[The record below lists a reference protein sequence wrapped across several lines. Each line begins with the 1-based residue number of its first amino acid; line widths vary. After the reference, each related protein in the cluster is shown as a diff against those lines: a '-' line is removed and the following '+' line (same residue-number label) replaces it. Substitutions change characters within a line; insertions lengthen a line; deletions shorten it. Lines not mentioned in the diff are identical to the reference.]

1 MTQSDTESV
10 VKIIRKVEGRFAG
23 FDEIKVQAGK
33 RDRANQEIVLY
44 EYPVSFANF
53 PLEEMNA
60 LWLKHHLPVLKKNA
74 KI

>member
-1 MTQSDTESV
+1 M
-10 VKIIRKVEGRFAG
+10 KIICKIEGRFAG

-33 RDRANQEIVLY
+33 RDRANQEICLY
-44 EYPVSFANF
+44 EYPVSFANL

-60 LWLKHHLPVLKKNA
+60 SWLNHHLPVLKKNA